1 MNALKNQDNHDSS
14 STSAQMQRPRMP
26 SFGGSQDETGLS
38 TPGASK
44 FRHSEMQLIYPFFV
58 HFFRLALLVEAV
70 DED

>member
-1 MNALKNQDNHDSS
+1 
-14 STSAQMQRPRMP
+14 MQRPRMP

-58 HFFRLALLVEAV
+58 HFYRLALLVEAV